1 MTKTVALPSS
11 PPVGVP
17 PASIRLRFHGYALR
31 HGAGLDVAPECDEEL
46 ARHGDDRDPAGTP
59 SQGTD
64 AIPEPPGKRALWLV
78 AQPEPGELDEGR
90 PRAWVPC
97 AADAPVP
104 IHRPALMRHR
114 RHSDIDRELT
124 ASAESAIED
133 LARQH
138 GCEVVAEI
146 GRAHA

>member
-1 MTKTVALPSS
+1 MHEARPRRDATHLKRGGPTPPMTKTVALPSS

-78 AQPEPGELDEGR
+78 AQPEPGKPDEGR
-90 PRAWVPC
+90 PHACVPC
-97 AADAPVP
+97 AAAPQGP
-104 IHRPALMRHR
+104 PPTPAFIRDRPH
-114 RHSDIDRELT
+114 
-124 ASAESAIED
+124 
-133 LARQH
+133 
-138 GCEVVAEI
+138 
-146 GRAHA
+146 